1 VNIRRVVS
9 LTAALAFVVMV
20 LTSVILYIV
29 PQGRVA
35 YWADWRLMG
44 LTKTQ
49 WGAIHINLGLL
60 FLIALGLHVYYN
72 WKPLTQY
79 LKSRA
84 RQWKV
89 FTPEFN
95 LSALLVVVF
104 SVGTLAG
111 WPPFTTILALQ
122 DDIKAAAARKYGEP
136 PYGHAELSSL
146 EVFARK
152 TGLDLQNA
160 QNALAAAGFQVA
172 GPQQSLQEMAA
183 ANGVSPQTLYT
194 AMMAASSA
202 AAPSSREIP
211 DAPPPGTGNLTLSDF
226 SRRYG
231 LDIDKLRRSLEAQ
244 GLEAR
249 ADMTIKAIA
258 AANKRSPTDVYE
270 LLRMAASS
278 ASAG

>member
-1 VNIRRVVS
+1 MNIRRVVS

-44 LTKTQ
+44 LSKTQ

-79 LKSRA
+79 LKNRA
-84 RQWKV
+84 RQWKIV
-89 FTPEFN
+89 TPEFN
-95 LSALLVVVF
+95 LAALLVVGF
-104 SVGTLAG
+104 AVGTLAG

-122 DDIKAAAARKYGEP
+122 DDIKVAAARKYGEP

-146 EVFARK
+146 KVLAHK
-152 TGLDLQNA
+152 TGIDLQDA
-160 QNALAAAGFQVA
+160 QTALAAAGFQVA
-172 GPQQSLQEMAA
+172 GPQQSLQEMAV
-183 ANGVSPQTLYT
+183 ANGVSPQTLYS
-194 AMMAASSA
+194 AMMAAASAA
-202 AAPSSREIP
+202 AAPSREMP
-211 DAPPPGTGNLTLSDF
+211 DSPPPGTGNLSLSDF
-226 SRRYG
+226 SRQYG
-231 LDIDKLRRSLEAQ
+231 LDVDKLRRSLEAQ
-244 GLEAR
+244 GLEVR

>member
-44 LTKTQ
+44 LSKTQ
-49 WGAIHINLGLL
+49 WGAIHINMGLL

-84 RQWKV
+84 RQWKI

-95 LSALLVVVF
+95 LAAVLVVVLT
-104 SVGTLAG
+104 VGTLAG

-122 DDIKAAAARKYGEP
+122 DDIKTAAARKYGEP

-146 EVFARK
+146 KAFARK
-152 TGLDLQNA
+152 TGIDLQD
-160 QNALAAAGFQVA
+160 ALAALAASGFQVA

-183 ANGVSPQTLYT
+183 ANEVSPQTLFN
-194 AMMAASSA
+194 AMQAAPSA
-202 AAPSSREIP
+202 AAPKSRELP
-211 DAPPPGTGNLTLSDF
+211 DTPPPGTGNLSLSDF
-226 SRRYG
+226 SRQYS
-231 LDIDKLRRSLEAQ
+231 LDADRLRQSLEAQ
-244 GLEAR
+244 GLEVR
-249 ADMTIKAIA
+249 TDMTIKAIA